1 MGNHTGGGQEK
12 LIESLFEKGILI
24 NKEFLEK
31 GLEKGGLDG
40 SPEGSFFA
48 RIEQEADLLVLNLD
62 YADILVQQTNLVDWY
77 EIDKYRVDA
86 EKYRD
91 DEPYQLQLQSFKH
104 SNLILKTPRVRQE
117 QGISS
122 LEVNGVDGLET
133 SGLEA
138 GISLETGIKASLK
151 TEIRYAAGNSAA
163 NNFAINNAI
172 SNSTEGITDVSNTF
186 LPPCFHPNKVEIVIS
201 YQNQPSKYEVKD
213 FTQLFVSRYK
223 FLEGLLRNR
232 LELQTA
238 MCINKLLSKKEKEKI
253 ALMGLVEEIAETK
266 NGNLMVTIEDLT
278 GKIKVFISN
287 AKSELYQKGK
297 ELVLDE
303 MVGISGVN
311 GDKIIFAEEIVWPDI
326 PANNVLKKGEEEEY
340 ALFIS
345 DVHSGS
351 KWFMKK
357 EFEKFLS
364 WVKGDVGNE
373 DQKNL
378 AKKVKYIVIAGDLVD
393 GVGIYPSQLEELE
406 VNDIKK
412 QYELFCSLIK
422 AIPQDKQIIL
432 CPGNHDAV
440 HLAEPQSSFDERFSS
455 GLFELPNV
463 VLVTN
468 PAVVNIAKTKTFSG
482 FNILLYHG
490 ASFDY
495 FVNNVE
501 AIRSNGGY
509 HRSDLVMKFLLKR
522 RHLAPT
528 FKSTPYFPAYK
539 DDPLLIKTIPDFF
552 VSGHI
557 HYSNVANY
565 KGVTMICGSCWQE
578 KTSFQE
584 KMGHEPEPA
593 RVPIVNLKT
602 REIKILKFR

>member
-1 MGNHTGGGQEK
+1 MENQTGGSQEK

-24 NKEFLEK
+24 NKEILEK
-31 GLEKGGLDG
+31 GLENRSSD
-40 SPEGSFFA
+40 SSSNESFFA
-48 RIEQEADLLVLNLD
+48 RIEQEADLLVLNPD
-62 YADILVQQTNLVDWY
+62 YADILIQQTNLIDWY

-86 EKYRD
+86 EKDRD
-91 DEPYQLQLQSFKH
+91 DELYQAQLQSFKH
-104 SNLILKTPRVRQE
+104 SELILKTPQIQQKQE
-117 QGISS
+117 ISS
-122 LEVNGVDGLET
+122 LEISGLGT
-133 SGLEA
+133 GGLEA
-138 GISLETGIKASLK
+138 EIKGPSETGGGSKTKIKYPAGNFAADDF
-151 TEIRYAAGNSAA
+151 AAGD
-163 NNFAINNAI
+163 
-172 SNSTEGITDVSNTF
+172 STEELAAVSDTF
-186 LPPCFHPNKVEIVIS
+186 LHSGLHSSFHPNKVEIVIS

-232 LELQTA
+232 MELQNA
-238 MCINKLLSKKEKEKI
+238 MGISRLLFKKEKENI
-253 ALMGLVEEIAETK
+253 AIMGLVEEIAETK

-303 MVGISGVN
+303 VVGISGVN
-311 GDKIIFAEEIVWPDI
+311 GDKIVFAEEIVWPDV

-345 DVHSGS
+345 DVHLGS
-351 KWFMKK
+351 KLFMKG
-357 EFEKFLS
+357 EFDKFLS
-364 WVKGDVGNE
+364 WIKGDVGNE
-373 DQKNL
+373 SQKVL

-406 VNDIKK
+406 VKDIKK
-412 QYELFCSLIK
+412 QYELFCDLIK
-422 AIPQDKQIIL
+422 KIPPDKQIIL

-440 HLAEPQSSFDERFSS
+440 HLAEPQSSFDEKFSS

-463 VLVTN
+463 ILVTN

-490 ASFDY
+490 CSFDY
-495 FVNNVE
+495 FINKVE

-528 FKSTPYFPAYK
+528 FKSTPYFPAHK
-539 DDPLLIKTIPDFF
+539 EDPLLIKVIPDFF

-565 KGVTMICGSCWQE
+565 RGVTMICGSCWQE

-602 REIKILKFR
+602 REIKILKFK